1 MENPS
6 SMQKLVQQ
14 FDLSG
19 FPYLSTELTPIVGPG
34 DTVNCYCLREILE
47 KYVKFNNCYPRI
59 DNYEYLFR
67 CSTHLRSNR
76 KVNATLTMLKDL
88 QTPLALIRLF
98 DSKELVKHYS
108 DDTEHKK
115 LANMVLLKIRA
126 MKMEEKR
133 QDGYHFFLP
142 FFVSSK
148 CSLIIPRVLFEHG
161 HLTSLVCMTIPM
173 ILPVGFTIERFVALI
188 MARSYENVRTF
199 LGPLLVLV
207 LTVIDCSILYAI
219 YHDDPFTDNFI
230 NFILIPSNSAQ
241 KFNMFFWALVV
252 IKVTNFLCNSILLF
266 IHKRMEKITIKHSS
280 TLSTKYNMEEI
291 SQSSR
296 FTLTV
301 TFAHLLFFGWY
312 VGSILFI
319 RTVGPDFFGGTVNYS
334 IMRGVYCATP
344 TYNLVIVF
352 IGIKAIRRLNV
363 QRKNRIS
370 STVQVKSTGDE
381 GAKNYDNAIS
391 NYWDTVYTEKKN
403 VKY

>member
-1 MENPS
+1 MPS
-6 SMQKLVQQ
+6 LLYFIFKRVVTLPFHGNLKFLLISY
-14 FDLSG
+14 FG
-19 FPYLSTELTPIVGPG
+19 GTFCFATITC
-34 DTVNCYCLREILE
+34 VN
-47 KYVKFNNCYPRI
+47 F
-59 DNYEYLFR
+59 
-67 CSTHLRSNR
+67 
-76 KVNATLTMLKDL
+76 
-88 QTPLALIRLF
+88 
-98 DSKELVKHYS
+98 
-108 DDTEHKK
+108 
-115 LANMVLLKIRA
+115 
-126 MKMEEKR
+126 
-133 QDGYHFFLP
+133 GYHFFLP